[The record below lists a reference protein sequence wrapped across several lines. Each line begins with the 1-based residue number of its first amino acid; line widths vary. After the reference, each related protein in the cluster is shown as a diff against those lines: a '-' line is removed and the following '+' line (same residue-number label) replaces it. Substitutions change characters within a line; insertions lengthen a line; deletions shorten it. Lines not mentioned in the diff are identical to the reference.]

1 MLFEIQHSSIEV
13 FSIVKHELNR
23 GALDKKHPF
32 RYVVFATQGDV
43 TPDLRHVVLRK
54 IDEDLSFF
62 IYTDARTQKVKSIQ
76 ADPNVSLLFY
86 HPQKRAQI
94 RISGQAYLHYQDALA
109 TDHWNRVQGEARKAY
124 NSLIAPGL
132 SIHQPE
138 EAFFWNEDLTSNQ
151 HFMLVEVVPY
161 SIEALQLNGLEHLR
175 IRFTREEDSWTG
187 SWIAP

>member
-13 FSIVKHELNR
+13 FSIIKHELNR

-32 RYVVFATQGDV
+32 RYVVFGTQGDAA
-43 TPDLRHVVLRK
+43 PDLRHVVLRK
-54 IDEDLSFF
+54 VDGDLRFF
-62 IYTDARTQKVKSIQ
+62 IYTDSRTQKVKSMQ

-94 RISGQAYLHYQDALA
+94 RISGQAYLHHQDALA
-109 TDHWNRVQGEARKAY
+109 TAHWNRVHGEARKAY
-124 NSLIAPGL
+124 NSLIAPG
-132 SIHQPE
+132 SPVHQPND
-138 EAFFWNEDLTSNQ
+138 AFVWEEDLSSSL

-175 IRFTREEDSWTG
+175 VRFTMEDDDWSGT
-187 SWIAP
+187 WIAP